1 MKILIVE
8 DHPSVA
14 HIVDMM
20 IKEISAEIEV
30 EHHTEWQKGLESIQ
44 SNTPDFVITDIQI
57 GEHKQLYMMV
67 ECHEKKIPCMVFS
80 SYINPTILG
89 YCEDYRARVVVAKSA
104 PIEEVKQGLK
114 CLINNHRYRCSICR
128 ELMHTQNQQTEDM
141 PKVIFSPAEEFVILA
156 QIEGKTTVQLSHET
170 KKSKYTIR
178 NQRMSLMEKNGCTM
192 EEIVRRYLFWH
203 TKG

>member
-8 DHPSVA
+8 DHPSVS

-20 IKEISAEIEV
+20 IKEISAAIEV
-30 EHHTEWQKGLESIQ
+30 EHHIHWKKALESIQ
-44 SNTPDFVITDIQI
+44 SNTPDCVITDIQI
-57 GEHKQLYMMV
+57 GEQKQLNMMV
-67 ECHEKKIPCMVFS
+67 ECHENKIPFMVFS
-80 SYINPTILG
+80 SFINPTILG

-128 ELMHTQNQQTEDM
+128 ELTHTQNEKMEDT

-156 QIEGKTTVQLSHET
+156 QIDGKTTVQLSLET

-192 EEIVRRYLFWH
+192 EEIARRYLFWH
-203 TKG
+203 TLG